1 MLLNLS
7 KRIQGWAKGWL
18 VLSLIA
24 AFIILVNLPLGDPE
38 LISASLDG
46 RIGYTPEQAYAAIS
60 SYGSAGRTQMIW
72 IHLADMIL
80 ITLYTSLFCLSISW
94 LFKRGYQPDSKM
106 QTMNLVPLVGGL
118 FDVMENIW
126 ILTMLLIY
134 PTESILVGWLS
145 TVFTTDKYL
154 MGVMI
159 ISLLL
164 LGVVKAAINK
174 FKVQE

>member
-1 MLLNLS
+1 
-7 KRIQGWAKGWL
+7 
-18 VLSLIA
+18 
-24 AFIILVNLPLGDPE
+24 
-38 LISASLDG
+38 
-46 RIGYTPEQAYAAIS
+46 
-60 SYGSAGRTQMIW
+60 
-72 IHLADMIL
+72 
-80 ITLYTSLFCLSISW
+80 
-94 LFKRGYQPDSKM
+94 
-106 QTMNLVPLVGGL
+106 MNLVPLVGGL